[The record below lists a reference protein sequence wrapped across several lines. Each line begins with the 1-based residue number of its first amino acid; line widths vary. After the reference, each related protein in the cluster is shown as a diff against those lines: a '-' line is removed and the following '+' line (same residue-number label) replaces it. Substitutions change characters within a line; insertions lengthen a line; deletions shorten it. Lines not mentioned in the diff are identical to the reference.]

1 MNKMSIILLS
11 CAVLI
16 STSTIAWIINSNHL
30 FPYDIMN
37 VPLVPSHYDTITSID
52 DNNQCGGDGKSQSP
66 IAIISIP
73 CTTYEKY
80 IFTVCDLRI
89 ISEDDITLIM

>member
-16 STSTIAWIINSNHL
+16 STSTVAWIINSNHHML

-37 VPLVPSHYDTITSID
+37 VPLVPPHWNTISID
-52 DNNQCGGDGKSQSP
+52 DIHCHGKRQSP
-66 IAIISIP
+66 IAIESIP
-73 CTTYEKY
+73 CTTYYDKY
-80 IFTVCDLRI
+80 IFRVCNFA
-89 ISEDDITLIM
+89 ISEDDVTLIL